1 MTGSRNETCSL
12 YEWYRVACLFPWPFL
27 FIPLLVVLRTDPRVA
42 SFLPSFLPTFMLMKT
57 TLPIFLPLHFDSNS
71 IPDALSSR
79 TVRVSLQRETFFS
92 DPEDLSPFDSL
103 INNVLNSSLQ
113 GSLNPVSRYSRV
125 ETLHCSFDIV
135 PSLVAFS
142 SKPDLDNCNV
152 IVQTRI

>member
-1 MTGSRNETCSL
+1 MLREGVHAVTGSRNETCSL

-42 SFLPSFLPTFMLMKT
+42 SFLHSFLPSFMLT
-57 TLPIFLPLHFDSNS
+57 RENDLPIFLPLHFDSNS

-79 TVRVSLQRETFFS
+79 TIRVSLQRETFS

-113 GSLNPVSRYSRV
+113 GSLNPRVTLFSRGNASLLVRYRSVISRILV
-125 ETLHCSFDIV
+125 ETWS
-135 PSLVAFS
+135 
-142 SKPDLDNCNV
+142 
-152 IVQTRI
+152 R